1 MADFAM
7 KGLQAGL
14 FGLALGVVAIDGAA
28 AAQKL
33 SRPQLLKLFPGTYS
47 GVASDGTRIR
57 IMGRADGTIR
67 GIADQKHD
75 QGRWS
80 VEGGA
85 LCIQWT
91 FWLGARKRCGAVHRD
106 GPWYV
111 AVKKNGK
118 ERLRV
123 LRVRR

>member
-1 MADFAM
+1 V

-14 FGLALGVVAIDGAA
+14 LGLALSMVAIDGAA
-28 AAQKL
+28 AVEKL
-33 SRPQLLKLFPGTYS
+33 SRTQLLKLFPGTYG

-80 VEGGA
+80 VEGNA

-91 FWLGARKRCGAVHRD
+91 FWLGAMKRCGAVHRD

-111 AVKKNGK
+111 AVKKDGSARMK
-118 ERLRV
+118 F
-123 LRVRR
+123 RR